1 MLKNSLNQTN
11 QKVRKLQVEMNYT
24 KTKQQPLPSSPF
36 TLPSLPSMSSPLND
50 LPMTQHR
57 VSGSVG
63 PSIPATPPA
72 VATPLSTQLPFLTT
86 NDVFPISS
94 SATATTSG
102 RLIPD
107 DIRVIPDAS
116 DCYDQ
121 ALGSVGGTSDHEMF
135 YQSFEKSNELIQ
147 GIFQEK
153 DALEKQLQLSRQ
165 QRRKNT
171 TATT

>member
-1 MLKNSLNQTN
+1 MLKNSLNKTN

-24 KTKQQPLPSSPF
+24 KSKQQPLPSSPF
-36 TLPSLPSMSSPLND
+36 TLPLLPSMSSPVND
-50 LPMTQHR
+50 PMTQHCII
-57 VSGSVG
+57 GSIG
-63 PSIPATPPA
+63 PSTPVTSPSIAT
-72 VATPLSTQLPFLTT
+72 LSSQLPIITT
-86 NDVFPISS
+86 NDAFPIP
-94 SATATTSG
+94 SAGAATVSKG
-102 RLIPD
+102 FIPD
-107 DIRVIPDAS
+107 DIRVIPDVP

-121 ALGSVGGTSDHEMF
+121 AQGSFGAGAGDHEIF

-171 TATT
+171 TTTTT